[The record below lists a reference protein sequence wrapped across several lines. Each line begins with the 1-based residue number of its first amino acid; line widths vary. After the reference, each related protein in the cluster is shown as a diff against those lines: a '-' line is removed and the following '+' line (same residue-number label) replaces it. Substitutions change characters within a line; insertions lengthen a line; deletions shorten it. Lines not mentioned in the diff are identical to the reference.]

1 MTTSDTFAGVVE
13 ALSIAQQALAAALN
27 EVAYNASG
35 WDRAAGTLAKLNET
49 LTLRTAQRDRA
60 RDWAV
65 RLEQVI
71 SAAAQEHVPYT
82 PVVGEALELCQACGS
97 SECHVEWP
105 CYTAEILSPVLT
117 LPDGWREP

>member
-13 ALSIAQQALAAALN
+13 ALSIAQQSLAAALN

-60 RDWAV
+60 RAWAV
-65 RLEQVI
+65 RLEGMV
-71 SAAAQEHVPYT
+71 AAADLEHVA
-82 PVVGEALELCQACGS
+82 VEGLCQACR
-97 SECHVEWP
+97 VEWP
-105 CYTAEILSPVLT
+105 CYTAEVLSPVLT
-117 LPDGWREP
+117 LPDGWRYEP